1 MDAFWTL
8 FDTSGFP
15 PRWSCGHWTEVHG
28 WTHIVA
34 DCAVFGAYMTIPAV
48 FCYFLWRRRDVP
60 YSPVIWLFAAFILS
74 CGLGHLV
81 EATLFWHPWYRFSAL
96 MKICTAAVSWAAV
109 VALVPIVPRILKL
122 PRLATI
128 NEQLAREV
136 AARTQ
141 SEARL
146 RSAITGAVTAM
157 LMVDEQGRIV
167 LANEETGR
175 IFGYRTEELIGQ
187 SIDVLV
193 PERYRQD
200 HPAKRAD
207 FLRDPQS
214 RRMGAG
220 RELFGLRKDQTEI
233 AVEVGLSPVEM
244 QDGTY
249 VLSTII
255 DISQRKQLAE
265 TQLQLQQLLA
275 KAAQARAARLL
286 RSNDELEQA
295 NAQLKQFASVA
306 SHDLQEPLRKMASF
320 CELLAQK
327 YQGRLD
333 ADADRYIAYVI
344 DGANRMRALINDL
357 LQLSRIGSAETRFE
371 PTDLNAVVDG
381 AVENLAVS
389 IRESGAVVTRDA
401 LPTISAHVEQ
411 MKQLFQNLIGNAIK
425 FHRPGVPPVV
435 RVGAKSEGQDWLLS
449 VRDNGIGIER
459 EYRDKIFAIFR
470 RLHTQSEYPG
480 TGIGL
485 AICAKIAE
493 RHGGRISVESELGT
507 GSVFIVRIP
516 QQGAPDHE
524 RDHDQ
529 AVSAAY

>member
-1 MDAFWTL
+1 MDAFWSL

-15 PRWSCGHWTEVHG
+15 PRWSCGHWTEAHG

-60 YSPVIWLFAAFILS
+60 YSPVVWLFAAFILF

-96 MKICTAAVSWAAV
+96 MKVCTAVVSWAAV
-109 VALVPIVPRILKL
+109 VALIPIVPRMLRL
-122 PRLATI
+122 PKLATV
-128 NEQLAREV
+128 NARLAREI
-136 AARTQ
+136 ADRKQ
-141 SEARL
+141 NEARL

-157 LMVDEQGRIV
+157 LMVNEEGRIV
-167 LANEETGR
+167 LANDEAGR

-187 SIDVLV
+187 SIDRLV
-193 PERYRQD
+193 PERFRQN
-200 HPAKRAD
+200 HPALRAG

-220 RELFGLRKDQTEI
+220 RELYGLRKDQTEI

-244 QDGTY
+244 EDGTY

-255 DISQRKQLAE
+255 DISQRKQLEEA
-265 TQLQLQQLLA
+265 QLQLQQLLA
-275 KAAQARAARLL
+275 KAAQARADRL
-286 RSNDELEQA
+286 SQTNSELAQA
-295 NAQLKQFASVA
+295 NTQLKQFASVA

-327 YQGRLD
+327 YHGQLD
-333 ADADRYIAYVI
+333 ADADRYIGYVV

-357 LQLSRIGSAETRFE
+357 LQLSRIGSAETKLE
-371 PTDLNAVVDG
+371 LTDLNAAVD
-381 AVENLAVS
+381 AAIDNLAVG
-389 IRESGAVVTRDA
+389 IRESNTVVTRDA
-401 LPTISAHVEQ
+401 LPAISAHAEQ
-411 MKQLFQNLIGNAIK
+411 MTQLFQNLIGNAIK

-435 RVGAKSEGQDWLLS
+435 HVGAESDGTDWLLS
-449 VRDNGIGIER
+449 VRDNGIGIEP

-470 RLHTQSEYPG
+470 RLHTQTEYPG

-493 RHGGRISVESELGT
+493 RHAGRISVESELGS
-507 GSVFIVRIP
+507 GSVFTVRIP
-516 QQGAPDHE
+516 QQGATDHE
-524 RDHDQ
+524 HDHDQ
-529 AVSAAY
+529 AVSASH